1 MQKSPSSLSEI
12 RALNAKSRLME
23 MKAQSSDKLILGH
36 LNVNSIRNK
45 FEALKFII
53 DNNIDIL
60 LISETKLDDS
70 FPSAQF
76 LIKGFSAPYRFD
88 RNSKGG
94 GLLFYIREDIPSKI
108 LTYSS
113 NCDIETLL
121 VDINLRKRKWLW
133 NGSCNPNKSQISHHF
148 ECLNSLLDEHSK
160 KYENFFFIGDFNVN
174 TSDSSM
180 KEFCSLN
187 GLKNLINEPTCYKNS
202 EKPTCI
208 DLILTNQPTLFQR
221 SAVLETGL
229 SDFHL
234 LTVTV
239 VPLFTNKASRGEK
252 IILTEAEKHI
262 SDDKKICNI
271 FNNFFSKVV
280 SDLKIPDYY
289 NYFSQENTCSLSTI
303 IETFEKHPSIL
314 NIKKRKLVSV
324 FSFRKTTQK
333 KVLKVI
339 QDLNAKKSCQTSDTP
354 TKIIKLNCDI
364 FSNLIY
370 KHFNCCIDKGEFPN
384 DLKHADIVLK
394 YKKENCRPVSVLS
407 NLSKIY
413 EKLMY
418 NQLYEYFDNIL
429 LPSQCGFRKGYSA
442 QHCLL
447 VMIEKFKEAIDRGYE
462 FGALL
467 TDLSKAFDCIN
478 HPLLIAKLYNY
489 GVSPLSINLIFFYL
503 NNRTHRT
510 KINNCFAL

>member
-1 MQKSPSSLSEI
+1 M
-12 RALNAKSRLME
+12 
-23 MKAQSSDKLILGH
+23 
-36 LNVNSIRNK
+36 
-45 FEALKFII
+45 
-53 DNNIDIL
+53 
-60 LISETKLDDS
+60 
-70 FPSAQF
+70 
-76 LIKGFSAPYRFD
+76 
-88 RNSKGG
+88 
-94 GLLFYIREDIPSKI
+94 
-108 LTYSS
+108 
-113 NCDIETLL
+113 
-121 VDINLRKRKWLW
+121 
-133 NGSCNPNKSQISHHF
+133 NGSYNPNKSQISHHL

-160 KYENFFFIGDFNVN
+160 KYENFVFIGDFNVN

-180 KEFCSLN
+180 KEFRSLN

-234 LTVTV
+234 LTVTEFKMSFQKCKPQIITYRNYKNYDNDV
-239 VPLFTNKASRGEK
+239 LRSEIQTFCSLNETDLGLFKES
-252 IILTEAEKHI
+252 IF
-262 SDDKKICNI
+262 CI
-271 FNNFFSKVV
+271 FNKLAPIRKRYLRASEAAFMTKELHNVIMKRSRYRNKF
-280 SDLKIPDYY
+280 LKD
-289 NYFSQENTCSLSTI
+289 
-303 IETFEKHPSIL
+303 
-314 NIKKRKLVSV
+314 
-324 FSFRKTTQK
+324 
-333 KVLKVI
+333 
-339 QDLNAKKSCQTSDTP
+339 KSQTSRENYKIQRNLCKKLTP

-384 DLKHADIVLK
+384 DLKHADIVPIYK
-394 YKKENCRPVSVLS
+394 KNNNCKKENCRPVSVLS

-418 NQLYEYFDNIL
+418 NQLYECFYNIL

-447 VMIEKFKEAIDRGYE
+447 VMIRKFKEAIDRGYE
-462 FGALL
+462 FGAPL

-489 GVSPLSINLIFFYL
+489 GVSPLLI
-503 NNRTHRT
+503 
-510 KINNCFAL
+510 